1 MKEMIKRLKN
11 LKTIDVEIMSKRQ
24 EIVSLRSKALKSPQY
39 SAMPKG
45 KKIGNATE
53 DLNAQIIDDI
63 AKINKE
69 IEALYQERQ
78 LLTQAINK
86 LEDSME
92 RNVVRLYYL
101 NNYSWKDISKELNW
115 SVRQLQRMKDNAV
128 QKLEKLVAS

>member
-24 EIVSLRSKALKSPQY
+24 EIVSLRSKTLKSPQY
-39 SAMPKG
+39 STMPKG
-45 KKIGNATE
+45 QKNGNAIE
-53 DLNAQIIDDI
+53 GLNAQIIDDI

-69 IEALYQERQ
+69 IETLYQERQ
-78 LLTQAINK
+78 VLTQAINK

-92 RNVVRLYYL
+92 RNVVRLHYL

-115 SVRQLQRMKDNAV
+115 SERQLQRIRENAV
-128 QKLEKLVAS
+128 QKLEKLVAL

>member
-24 EIVSLRSKALKSPQY
+24 EIVSLRSKALKSSQY

-45 KKIGNATE
+45 QKLGNATE

-92 RNVVRLYYL
+92 RNVVRLHYL

-128 QKLEKLVAS
+128 QKLEKLVAL

>member
-1 MKEMIKRLKN
+1 MIKRLKN

-39 SAMPKG
+39 SEMPKG

-92 RNVVRLYYL
+92 RNVVRLHYL

>member
-39 SAMPKG
+39 STMPKG
-45 KKIGNATE
+45 QKLGNATE

-78 LLTQAINK
+78 ILTQAINK

-92 RNVVRLYYL
+92 RNAVRLHYL
-101 NNYSWKDISKELNW
+101 NNYSWNDISTELNW
-115 SVRQLQRMKDNAV
+115 SVRQLQRIRDSAV
-128 QKLEKLVAS
+128 QKLEKLVAL

>member
-1 MKEMIKRLKN
+1 MIKRLKN

-24 EIVSLRSKALKSPQY
+24 EIVSLRFKALKSPQY

-45 KKIGNATE
+45 QKHGNATE

-92 RNVVRLYYL
+92 RNVVRLHYL

-128 QKLEKLVAS
+128 QKLEKLVAL

>member
-39 SAMPKG
+39 STMP
-45 KKIGNATE
+45 TE
-53 DLNAQIIDDI
+53 DLNTQIIDDI

-78 LLTQAINK
+78 ILTQAINK

-92 RNVVRLYYL
+92 RNVVRLHYL
-101 NNYSWKDISKELNW
+101 NNYSWNGISTELNW
-115 SVRQLQRMKDNAV
+115 SVRQLQRIRDSAV
-128 QKLEKLVAS
+128 QKLEKLVAL